1 MVKFCSE
8 ALASLIIAFNALS
21 LSSNAF
27 MLSPSRRC
35 NNRRIV
41 TASESLGRTGIIK
54 PTNLFS
60 QIPSNPTNQEDD
72 EKFVND
78 GFFSW
83 MQPFLNNFGYVE
95 GKSVYL
101 GGPGSIV
108 EKSNFPS
115 TEEQERLR
123 KEARENM
130 MNIGVEERERRRDA
144 GQVAYKVVIGYA
156 ILSSLFLDDGSVGG
170 HLARFAIAL
179 VRGFFFRIFL

>member
-1 MVKFCSE
+1 M
-8 ALASLIIAFNALS
+8 ASLIAFQALS

-27 MLSPSRRC
+27 MLSPSRSC

-41 TASESLGRTGIIK
+41 TASESLGRRIIK
-54 PTNLFS
+54 PTNLLS
-60 QIPSNPTNQEDD
+60 QIQSNPTNQEEN

-115 TEEQERLR
+115 TEEQEILR
-123 KEARENM
+123 NEARENM
-130 MNIGVEERERRRDA
+130 MNIGMEERERRRDA

-156 ILSSLFLDDGSVGG
+156 IFSSLFLDDGSIGG
-170 HLARFAIAL
+170 HLARFTIAL
-179 VRGFFFRIFL
+179 VRRLFLFIFL